1 MAWEVLELAVKIFE
15 KRGEI
20 AYPELADCYMQLANI
35 SFENSFFEEAIK
47 DFTKSF
53 DIYLDL
59 PEPNRRILAEIQYKI
74 GLCYVMLNDLDQ
86 SVISLRKACAIFDD
100 EIDAEKAKD
109 QTEETKNVILDLEE
123 IKQEIMNKII
133 DVEETKQQSMED
145 LKQELAKVI
154 ATGVGA
160 SSANAGASTS
170 GISSGA
176 GSSSESNKPKP
187 QDISHLIKRKKP
199 EETEALENGAPPTKK
214 PSI

>member
-1 MAWEVLELAVKIFE
+1 MAVKILE
-15 KRGEI
+15 KRGEV
-20 AYPELADCYMQLANI
+20 AYPELADAHMQLANI

-47 DFTKSF
+47 DYTKSF

-59 PEPNRRILAEIQYKI
+59 AEPNRRILAEIQYKI
-74 GLCYVMLNDLDQ
+74 GLCYVMLNEMDQ
-86 SVISLRKACAIFDD
+86 SVTSLRKACDIFDD

-109 QTEETKNVILDLEE
+109 QTEDTKNSILDLEE

-160 SSANAGASTS
+160 SSASAGASTS
-170 GISSGA
+170 ASASGA
-176 GSSSESNKPKP
+176 GPSSTEANKPKP

-199 EETEALENGAPPTKK
+199 EETQSVENGAPPSKK